1 MHNSGSLSL
10 KFDVIHPSLN
20 VFVQAFRKML
30 LPVWVPPFGTDMH
43 VHSNLP
49 AMFVQPFIFLVRPPS
64 IYDGSLPETT
74 MASADFL
81 VYRNTES
88 NPRPPPVNALSYGQS
103 LPDLHDKHYGFL
115 LWDVDTLCYLIR
127 LAMPRIRF
135 MFFSTGFCSPA
146 SFSAWITPNHL
157 AAC

>member
-1 MHNSGSLSL
+1 MI
-10 KFDVIHPSLN
+10 F
-20 VFVQAFRKML
+20 FVQTFQMML
-30 LPVWVPPFGTDMH
+30 LPARVPPLCAGMH

-49 AMFVQPFIFLVRPPS
+49 GMFVQPFSSAVRPPS
-64 IYDGSLPETT
+64 ICDGSFPEPT

-88 NPRPPPVNALSYGQS
+88 NPRSPPVSTLSFCQS
-103 LPDLHDKHYGFL
+103 LPDLHDKRYGFL
-115 LWDVDTLCYLIR
+115 LWDVDMLCYLIR

-146 SFSAWITPNHL
+146 SFSAWIAPNHL